1 MACHLK
7 SKKILNSTL
16 FIGALLFLAS
26 CQGNHNQSDAYGNF
40 EADEVVVSA
49 ETQGPLQYFDAEEG
63 TTVKSG
69 ETVALIDT
77 VLLSIDLER
86 ALTGRRAA
94 EAGLN
99 QLRKS
104 IEVQETR
111 LKVLHREV
119 ERITNLHEDEAVS
132 TRKYDEVTGE
142 YDVARKELEHLRSRR
157 KALQEEINLAGQKV
171 EGAREKLKR
180 CSVKAPLKG
189 VILQKYAEKGELVT
203 PGKPLFKMAET
214 NELILR
220 AYISGDQLDDVKTG
234 QEVTVKYD
242 RDKQS
247 EHSTTGTVT
256 WVSPSA
262 EFTPKIIQ
270 TKEERVDLVYA
281 IKVSVPNP
289 KGEMKIGMPG
299 EVVF

>member
-1 MACHLK
+1 MKCRLADKNKL
-7 SKKILNSTL
+7 ISTL
-16 FIGALLFLAS
+16 FMGVLIFLGA
-26 CQGNHNQSDAYGNF
+26 CQGNQERSDAYGNF

-49 ETQGPLQYFDAEEG
+49 ETQGPLQNFDSEEG
-63 TTVKSG
+63 SRVKSG
-69 ETVALIDT
+69 ETVALVDT

-94 EAGLN
+94 EAGLE
-99 QLRKS
+99 QLRKN
-104 IEVQETR
+104 IDVQKTR
-111 LKVLHREV
+111 LEVLHREV
-119 ERITNLHEDEAVS
+119 ERVSNLYEDEAIS

-157 KALQEEINLAGQKV
+157 QGLREEINLAGQKV
-171 EGAREKLKR
+171 KAAREKLKR
-180 CSVKAPLKG
+180 CSVKAPRNG

-242 RDKQS
+242 RDQQS
-247 EHSTTGTVT
+247 EHSTTGRVT
-256 WVSPSA
+256 WISPSA

-281 IKVSVPNP
+281 IKVRVPNP
-289 KGEMKIGMPG
+289 EGEMKIGMPG